1 MFFHMKKEIYSRIY
15 YNALIMWTS
24 GWIVA
29 LATMVVCVIAQHLG
43 LTEAISSVLTR
54 ISKCY
59 RCVTFWGTLMSLLA
73 LKKGILEALFL
84 SILMSY
90 LSNFFALSLV
100 WMQRQYNILWE
111 KVERGKRRSG
121 RARSQRRGGL
131 LGGA

>member
-1 MFFHMKKEIYSRIY
+1 MM
-15 YNALIMWTS
+15 TS

-43 LTEAISSVLTR
+43 LTEAISSVLAR

-59 RCVTFWGTLMSLLA
+59 RCVTFWGTLMSLIA
-73 LKKGILEALFL
+73 LKKGIFEALFL

-111 KVERGKRRSG
+111 KVERGKRRSE
-121 RARSQRRGGL
+121 RVRSQRRGEPK
-131 LGGA
+131 